1 MRNMTTRVPDSMRI
15 ELDALVKNGLYA
27 NHAEAV
33 RDMIRRGL
41 ESVRK

>member
-1 MRNMTTRVPDSMRI
+1 MTTRVPDSMRK
-15 ELDALVKNGLYA
+15 ELDELVQKGLYA
-27 NHAEAV
+27 NHAETV